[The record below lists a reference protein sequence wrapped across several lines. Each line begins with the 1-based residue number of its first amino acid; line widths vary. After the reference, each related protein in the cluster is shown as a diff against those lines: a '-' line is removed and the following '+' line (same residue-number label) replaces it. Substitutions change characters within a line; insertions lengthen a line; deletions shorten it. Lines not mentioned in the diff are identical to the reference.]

1 MTRSRLVLPVYA
13 TAEAL
18 SNFGNS
24 AIAVTLPWLV
34 LLRTGDVAAAGAVAA
49 VAGIAQVAATFAI
62 GQLIDRFGARRM
74 AVLADL
80 GSALSV
86 AALAVV
92 DAAGGLTLGW
102 MLVLAAAG
110 ALFDIPG
117 MTARQTLMP
126 RVAERSGVKLD
137 TVAGIRQGIFGL
149 SFLAGPA
156 LAGLL
161 LATFDPGQ
169 VLWITAGCSALAAI
183 VTLGI
188 RVAPIREDDAEP
200 GLGGAWRTMR
210 SRPVLVKLLV
220 VATMASLVSAPLLSV
235 MLPAHFAAANRPDL
249 LGYTM
254 SAFAAGVF
262 AGSGAYALLAR
273 ASRRL
278 AWTVALVA
286 ITAGLALIA
295 TLDGFW
301 LMALGSVVMGV
312 GSGIVNPI
320 FGVVVSERVPG
331 SQLGRVMGLTNAVS
345 LAAGPIGLGLA
356 SLVLAAG
363 TLPML
368 AWGIVAAWVVIALL
382 AMFGRSLRDLESPT
396 AKAAP
401 EASIASNDEDGAE
414 TIKETVD
421 AHH

>member
-1 MTRSRLVLPVYA
+1 MTRSRLVLPVYT

-24 AIAVTLPWLV
+24 AISVTLPWLV
-34 LLRTGDVAAAGAVAA
+34 LLRTGDAAAAGAVAA
-49 VAGIAQVAATFAI
+49 VAGIAQVAATFAV

-74 AVLADL
+74 AVIADI

-86 AALAVV
+86 GALAIV
-92 DAAGGLTLGW
+92 DPAGGLTLGW
-102 MLVLAAAG
+102 ILVLAVAG

-126 RVAERSGVKLD
+126 RVAERSGVRLD
-137 TVAGIRQGIFGL
+137 TVAGIRQSIFGL

-161 LATFDPGQ
+161 LATFEPGQ
-169 VLWITAGCSALAAI
+169 VLWITAGCSALAAL

-188 RVAPIREDDAEP
+188 RVAPIRADDAEP
-200 GLGGAWRTMR
+200 GLAGAWRTVR
-210 SRPVLVKLLV
+210 SRPMLVKLLV

-249 LGYTM
+249 FGYTM
-254 SAFAAGVF
+254 SAFALGVF
-262 AGSGAYALLAR
+262 AGSAGYALLAR

-278 AWTVALVA
+278 AWTVALTA
-286 ITAGLALIA
+286 ITAGLALVA

-301 LMALGSVVMGV
+301 LVAVGSVVMGV

-331 SQLGRVMGLTNAVS
+331 RSSAASWASRMRCRSRPVRSASGSRASCSPREPCRCSRGGL
-345 LAAGPIGLGLA
+345 
-356 SLVLAAG
+356 
-363 TLPML
+363 
-368 AWGIVAAWVVIALL
+368 
-382 AMFGRSLRDLESPT
+382 SP
-396 AKAAP
+396 
-401 EASIASNDEDGAE
+401 SGS
-414 TIKETVD
+414 
-421 AHH
+421 